1 MSSHPHPSTAEL
13 ESILRFY
20 AEAGVDCLLEDAPV
34 DRLAEAIAAVGGAE
48 SVPVSQTDAAQQ
60 PGGPPLPAGGA
71 PRARTT
77 PPATAARPTA
87 EQIAVPDEN
96 AMLDA
101 RAAAAEAAS
110 LEALKAA
117 LDAFTGCNLR
127 YSARSA
133 VFADGN
139 PEADIMFV
147 GEAPGREE
155 DIQGLPFVGRAG
167 QLLDRM
173 MAAIGLDR
181 QSAYIANVIPWRP
194 PGNRNP
200 TPHEIELCRPFIE
213 RHIAL
218 AGPKLVVFLGNVSNK
233 AMMNTNRGIL
243 SVRGTWGEYA
253 LGERKVPAMPTL
265 HPAYLLRNPA
275 HKRLA
280 WQDLLEIRAKLDEIA
295 AAS

>member
-1 MSSHPHPSTAEL
+1 MSSHPPISPEEL

-20 AEAGVDCLLEDAPV
+20 AEAGVDCLLEDTPIDRVAETLARAAP
-34 DRLAEAIAAVGGAE
+34 AEDGGANGSAATDDAGRFRPPRGAPAGR
-48 SVPVSQTDAAQQ
+48 SVPDSRPAQRPAAD
-60 PGGPPLPAGGA
+60 
-71 PRARTT
+71 
-77 PPATAARPTA
+77 
-87 EQIAVPDEN
+87 QIAVPDEN
-96 AMLDA
+96 AVLDA

-110 LEALKAA
+110 LAA
-117 LDAFTGCNLR
+117 LRAALGAFTGCNLR
-127 YSARSA
+127 FSARNV

-139 PEADIMFV
+139 PEADVMFI

-173 MAAIGLDR
+173 LASIGLDR
-181 QSAYIANVIPWRP
+181 QSAYITNVIPWRP

-218 AGPKLVVFLGNVSNK
+218 AAPKLVVFLGNVSNR
-233 AMMNTNRGIL
+233 AMMNTSRGIL

-253 LGERKVPAMPTL
+253 VGDRKVPAMPTL

-280 WQDLLEIRAKLDEIA
+280 WQDFLEIRAKLDEIGGG
-295 AAS
+295 